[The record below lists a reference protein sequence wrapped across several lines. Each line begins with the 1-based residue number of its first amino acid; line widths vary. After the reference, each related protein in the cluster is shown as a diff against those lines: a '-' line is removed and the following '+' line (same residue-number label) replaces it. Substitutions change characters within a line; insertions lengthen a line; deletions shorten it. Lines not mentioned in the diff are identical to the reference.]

1 MYMQHMYISAGSR
14 RSMKMYMYNLI
25 ISDLQQSPD
34 LQFDPILTLIWP
46 MMTVMAAAEVK
57 PLITGKGMKSTNQPA
72 RNKKKKMALLKI
84 WPGYHTMRCP
94 MYAHDPDIT
103 VALFYTPVLLPVKS
117 FQDPRHYYRNP
128 PPSPPPQ
135 IFFLKV
141 CVFSITINTSAQLF
155 QHFAN
160 EMALQ
165 PDCEKQYTAAF
176 MVKEISLFLFK
187 PLVFTV

>member
-1 MYMQHMYISAGSR
+1 
-14 RSMKMYMYNLI
+14 
-25 ISDLQQSPD
+25 
-34 LQFDPILTLIWP
+34 
-46 MMTVMAAAEVK
+46 
-57 PLITGKGMKSTNQPA
+57 
-72 RNKKKKMALLKI
+72 
-84 WPGYHTMRCP
+84 
-94 MYAHDPDIT
+94 MYAHDLDIT

-187 PLVFTV
+187 PLVFTVSGGGWGTYMCTGTGVGRLHVYRVLGVGCLHVYRYWGWGAYMCTGTGGGVLTCVQGTGGGVLTCVQGTGGGVLTCVQGTGGGALTCVQVL